1 MSYFQSN
8 NNTNNTNNMNSSGF
22 YQPSSQFAFPQGS
35 MSFQSGQT
43 PTDTNMVPP
52 DPLPA
57 GLLNALSTKGYAY
70 EPPLLEEIGINFD
83 HIIKKT
89 MYVLRPTMSSSMLSH
104 EILNDSDL
112 AGPVIFFMLFGLFL
126 LMAGKVHFGY
136 IYGVGLFG
144 TISLHNLSKL
154 MANSNPAQAQQSSLH
169 FFNTASILGYCFL
182 PLCLLSL
189 FGVFHS
195 LNNTMGHVMGALFV
209 IWSTWSS
216 SGFLNNLLQLE
227 SARTLIAYPLLIFY
241 SVFALMAIFV

>member
-1 MSYFQSN
+1 
-8 NNTNNTNNMNSSGF
+8 MNSGGF

-35 MSFQSGQT
+35 MSFQSGQN
-43 PTDTNMVPP
+43 PADSNMGVPP
-52 DPLPA
+52 DPLPS

-83 HIIKKT
+83 HIFKKT
-89 MYVLRPTMSSSMLSH
+89 MYVLRPTMSSSILSH

-112 AGPVIFFMLFGLFL
+112 AGPVIFFLLFGLFL

-136 IYGVGLFG
+136 IYGVALFG
-144 TISLHNLSKL
+144 TVSLHNLSKL

-182 PLCLLSL
+182 PLCFLSL
-189 FGVFHS
+189 AGVFHS

-227 SARTLIAYPLLIFY
+227 NARTLIAYPLLIFY

>member
-1 MSYFQSN
+1 MSYFQGN
-8 NNTNNTNNMNSSGF
+8 DMNTSSGF
-22 YQPSSQFAFPQGS
+22 YQPSSQFNFPQGS
-35 MSFQSGQT
+35 MSFQSGGNNSG
-43 PTDTNMVPP
+43 DSNAMGVAP

-57 GLLNALSTKGYAY
+57 GLFNALSTKGYPH

-83 HIIKKT
+83 HIFKKT
-89 MYVLRPTMSSSMLSH
+89 MYVLRPTMSSAMLSH

-136 IYGVGLFG
+136 IYGVALFG
-144 TISLHNLSKL
+144 TISLHTLSKQ
-154 MANSNPAQAQQSSLH
+154 MATSSSQQQQPSSLH

-182 PLCLLSL
+182 PLCFLS
-189 FGVFHS
+189 FIGVFHS
-195 LNNTMGHVMGALFV
+195 LDNRIGHLTGALFV

-216 SGFLNNLLQLE
+216 SGFLNNLLQLQN
-227 SARTLIAYPLLIFY
+227 ARTLIAYPLLIFY